1 MSKPQI
7 TIKDIARE
15 LGVSPSTV
23 SRALKDNP
31 DISQETRDAI
41 HKYAR
46 EHNYKPNVLALNLRT
61 SRSNTIGVIIPQLVH
76 HFFSCVLSGIER
88 TAAEAGYNILV
99 AQSNEEYEREVK
111 IVHSFLAARVCGVI
125 TSLAKDTSRY
135 DHYQE
140 LLDNNIP
147 IVFYDRICTGINT
160 ERVVVDDYAGSF
172 AAVEYMI
179 QTGCKRI
186 FFYSAAPHLE
196 ISKNRRNGY
205 MDAMKKYRIPVDQS
219 MIKLCDSREKA
230 IAITPALLERPDH
243 PDGFFAINDETAS
256 GILYSC
262 KLTGRKV
269 PDEVSICGFTDGAIA
284 QSTDPKLTTVE
295 QHGEEVGKSTIR
307 LLIDKL
313 EGNDEGK
320 SGNKIVRTELSGS
333 KFTIL
338 LVEDNVD
345 LLNLTRESLSTWFKV
360 LKAQNGRQALE
371 VLANETV
378 DVIVSDVMM
387 PEMNGLELTAKVKSD
402 IEYSHI
408 PVILLTAKTT
418 LEAKVEGFE
427 CGADVYIE
435 KPFSI
440 RQLRKQIEN
449 LLKLRQAFHKMM
461 SELSGGNGAAPISPV
476 EYSVS
481 QKDCELM
488 AKVRAAVEAQ
498 LSDENF
504 SVDTLAESLNMSRS
518 NFYRKIKALAGMPP
532 NDYLKT
538 IRLNKAAELL
548 KSGVRITEVCE
559 KIGFSSSS
567 YFAKCFKI
575 QFGVLPKDYH

>member
-31 DISQETRDAI
+31 DISQETREAI

-46 EHNYKPNVLALNLRT
+46 EHNYKPNALALNLRT

-76 HFFSCVLSGIER
+76 HFFSCVLSGIEE
-88 TAAEAGYNILV
+88 TASQAGYNILV
-99 AQSNEEYEREVK
+99 AQSNEKYEQEVK

-125 TSLAKDTSRY
+125 TSLAKDTSQY

-172 AAVEYMI
+172 SAVEYMI

-205 MDAMKKYRIPVDQS
+205 LDAMKKYKIPVDES
-219 MIKLCDSREKA
+219 MIKLCDTREQA
-230 IAITPALLERPDH
+230 IAITPDLLEREDR

-262 KLTGRKV
+262 KLVGLKV

-295 QHGEEVGKSTIR
+295 QHGEEVGKSAIHI
-307 LLIDKL
+307 LIDKI
-313 EGNDEGK
+313 EDNPNSK
-320 SGNKIVRTELSGS
+320 STNKIVRTN
-333 KFTIL
+333 
-338 LVEDNVD
+338 LVV
-345 LLNLTRESLSTWFKV
+345 R
-360 LKAQNGRQALE
+360 G
-371 VLANETV
+371 
-378 DVIVSDVMM
+378 
-387 PEMNGLELTAKVKSD
+387 
-402 IEYSHI
+402 
-408 PVILLTAKTT
+408 TT
-418 LEAKVEGFE
+418 K
-427 CGADVYIE
+427 
-435 KPFSI
+435 
-440 RQLRKQIEN
+440 
-449 LLKLRQAFHKMM
+449 
-461 SELSGGNGAAPISPV
+461 
-476 EYSVS
+476 
-481 QKDCELM
+481 
-488 AKVRAAVEAQ
+488 
-498 LSDENF
+498 
-504 SVDTLAESLNMSRS
+504 
-518 NFYRKIKALAGMPP
+518 
-532 NDYLKT
+532 
-538 IRLNKAAELL
+538 
-548 KSGVRITEVCE
+548 
-559 KIGFSSSS
+559 
-567 YFAKCFKI
+567 
-575 QFGVLPKDYH
+575 